1 MVEEKTLITEEKKK
15 KSFKVWIK
23 RVGFWGFM
31 FFLVKGLV
39 WLAVGYFIIK

>member
-1 MVEEKTLITEEKKK
+1 METNVRTNPARRSLT
-15 KSFKVWIK
+15 WLK

-39 WLAVGYFIIK
+39 WVAVGYFVVK